1 MPRVIVTFAV
11 LLLLSV
17 SIVAQT
23 GSTRAADSVAIRQA
37 VLDFAEGYYSGD
49 VARIE
54 RAIYQDI
61 NRCTPRD
68 LPQTGRTATTYS
80 TYSGL
85 IENTRAKVGALDDT
99 ARHIQV
105 QILDIDNDVANTK
118 LISASFV
125 DYHQLIKLDN
135 QWKIINGLSGPGTSL
150 PPRMKD
156 FKPDNERAAIERAAL
171 DYLAGLYATDAKR
184 LELTIDPEFSK
195 IALVPLQQT
204 GKTGLR
210 RQRAEATIENA
221 LARVG
226 KQDEEYRD
234 FSARIIDITDG
245 LAVVRADAIGAYE
258 FLQMYKA
265 TGQWRVLN
273 SFIKPRTDLSLAD
286 AMTVTAGE
294 KMPDFTLPIYGGG
307 EFTLSKYRG
316 KNVLLMFPR
325 GWANTQW
332 CTYCPYQYLELEQR
346 LRESDIGKRYNL
358 EVAFIL
364 PYGIDR
370 VKDWVEKFP
379 EAMANVETIKNPQPA
394 PAAGTLQAAYT
405 AWARKACPI
414 KFSVKKDDPHTLIPV
429 LSDEKRTLSRQL
441 QIFTSFWDGVSSEQN
456 RATVLVIDKKGVLQ
470 LKYVGQ
476 MTEDRPSVD
485 YLLDFIGRMK

>member
-1 MPRVIVTFAV
+1 MQRVIVVFAV
-11 LLLLSV
+11 LLLLSAP
-17 SIVAQT
+17 IVAQT
-23 GSTRAADSVAIRQA
+23 ESTRAADSVAIKQA

-49 VARIE
+49 VARVE
-54 RAIYQDI
+54 KAIHPDI

-68 LPQTGRTATTYS
+68 LPQTGRTAPTYS

-85 IENTRAKVGALDDT
+85 IENTRAKVVALDDN

-135 QWKIINGLSGPGTSL
+135 QWKIVNELSGPGSSL

-156 FKPDNERAAIERAAL
+156 FKPEDERAAIERTAL
-171 DYLAGLYATDAKR
+171 DYQAGLYATDAKR
-184 LELTIDPEFSK
+184 LDLKIDPEISK
-195 IALVPLQQT
+195 IVLVPLQQT

-221 LARVG
+221 LAQLG
-226 KQDEEYRD
+226 KQDEPYRD

-245 LAVVRADAIGAYE
+245 LAVVRVNAITAYE

-265 TGQWRVLN
+265 GGQWRILN
-273 SFIKPRTDLSLAD
+273 SIARPRTDLTVAQ
-286 AMTVTAGE
+286 AMTVIAGDP
-294 KMPDFTLPIYGGG
+294 MPDFTLPIYDGG

-325 GWANTQW
+325 GWLGAVW
-332 CTYCPYQYLELEQR
+332 CPYCPYQYLELEKR
-346 LRESDIGKRYNL
+346 MKESDLKAKYNL
-358 EVAFIL
+358 EVAFVL
-364 PYGIDR
+364 PYSADR
-370 VKDWVEKFP
+370 VKDWLEKFP
-379 EAMANVETIKNPQPA
+379 EAMTTVENVKNPQPQ
-394 PAAGTLQAAYT
+394 PKDGTIQADYA
-405 AWARKACPI
+405 AWARRAFPI
-414 KFSVKKDDPHTLIPV
+414 KFNVMKDDPHTLIPV
-429 LSDEKRTLSRQL
+429 LADERRTLSRQL
-441 QIFTSFWDGVSSEQN
+441 KIFTSFWDGVSSEQN

-470 LKYVGQ
+470 FKYVGQ
-476 MTEDRPSVD
+476 MTEDRPSID
-485 YLLDFIGRMK
+485 YLLDFISRLK

>member
-1 MPRVIVTFAV
+1 MQKVIVAFAV
-11 LLLLSV
+11 LLLSV
-17 SIVAQT
+17 PIVAQT
-23 GSTRAADSVAIRQA
+23 GSSRAADSVAIRQA

-49 VARIE
+49 AVRME

-68 LPQTGRTATTYS
+68 LPQTGRTVTTYS

-135 QWKIINGLSGPGTSL
+135 QWKIINGLSSPGTSL

-156 FKPDNERAAIERAAL
+156 FRPDDERGAIERTAL
-171 DYLAGLYATDAKR
+171 DYLTGLYATDAKR

-195 IALVPLQQT
+195 ISLVPLQQT

-221 LARVG
+221 LAHAG

-234 FSARIIDITDG
+234 FNARIIDITDG

-258 FLQMYKA
+258 FLQMYK
-265 TGQWRVLN
+265 TGGQWRILN
-273 SFIKPRTDLSLAD
+273 SIAKARTDLTLAQ
-286 AMTVTAGE
+286 AMTVTPGDP
-294 KMPDFTLPIYGGG
+294 MPDFTLPVYSGG

-325 GWANTQW
+325 GWVGATW
-332 CTYCPYQYLELEQR
+332 CTYCPYQYLELEKR
-346 LRESDIGKRYNL
+346 MKESDLRAKYNL
-358 EVAFIL
+358 EIAFVL
-364 PYGIDR
+364 PYGTDR
-370 VKDWVEKFP
+370 VKDWLEKFP
-379 EAMANVETIKNPQPA
+379 DAITALENIKNPQPK
-394 PAAGTLQAAYT
+394 PAAGTIQADYA
-405 AWARKACPI
+405 AWARKAFPI
-414 KFSVKKDDPHTLIPV
+414 KFGVKKDDPHTLIPV
-429 LSDEKRTLSRQL
+429 LVDEKRTLSHQL
-441 QIFTSFWDGVSSEQN
+441 KIFSSFWDGISSEQN
-456 RATVLVIDKKGVLQ
+456 RATVLVVDKKGVLQ
-470 LKYVGQ
+470 LKYIGQ
-476 MTEDRPSVD
+476 MTEDRPSID
-485 YLLDFIGRMK
+485 YILDFISRMK

>member
-1 MPRVIVTFAV
+1 MQRVIVAFAV

-17 SIVAQT
+17 PIVAQT

-54 RAIYQDI
+54 RAIFQDI

-68 LPQTGRTATTYS
+68 LPQTGRTAPTYS

-135 QWKIINGLSGPGTSL
+135 QWKIINGLSGPGTGM

-156 FKPDNERAAIERAAL
+156 FKPEDERAAIERTAL
-171 DYLAGLYATDAKR
+171 DYQAGLYATDAKR

-195 IALVPLQQT
+195 ISLAPLQQT

-258 FLQMYKA
+258 FLQMYK
-265 TGQWRVLN
+265 TGGQWRILN
-273 SFIKPRTDLSLAD
+273 SIAKPRTDLTLAQ
-286 AMTVTAGE
+286 AMTVIAGDP
-294 KMPDFTLPIYGGG
+294 MPDFTLPIYGGG

-325 GWANTQW
+325 GWVGTTW
-332 CTYCPYQYLELEQR
+332 CTYCPYQYLELEK
-346 LRESDIGKRYNL
+346 LIRESDLKAKYNL
-358 EVAFIL
+358 EVAFVL
-364 PYGIDR
+364 PYGTDKI
-370 VKDWVEKFP
+370 KDWLEKFP
-379 EAMANVETIKNPQPA
+379 EAMTALENLKNPQPK
-394 PAAGTLQAAYT
+394 PAAGTIQADYA
-405 AWARKACPI
+405 AWVRKAFPI
-414 KFSVKKDDPHTLIPV
+414 KFDVKKDDPHTLIPV
-429 LSDEKRTLSRQL
+429 LADEKRTLSRQL
-441 QIFTSFWDGVSSEQN
+441 KIFSSFWDGISSEQN

-485 YLLDFIGRMK
+485 YILDFISRLK